1 MPPSGCDV
9 DLNDLVNPAD
19 FCLVYLLTRFVAVTD
34 LDIAFTE
41 MLRYDA
47 NLLTL
52 IQNVQRLCR
61 YIVGT
66 ERVIYR
72 VWYHQV

>member
-1 MPPSGCDV
+1 MM
-9 DLNDLVNPAD
+9 
-19 FCLVYLLTRFVAVTD
+19 VA
-34 LDIAFTE
+34 E

-66 ERVIYR
+66 ERVICR
-72 VWYHQV
+72 VWEMVPLTVESQVWAHLGVNRCGGVLVSRIGLTGGSRHLV